1 MKRTRYVSILATA
14 AGMILV
20 MTAGLALAG
29 ALAKGKP
36 DSPGIQNGSTVKLEY
51 TLTDEKGT
59 LLDTNKNKEPLSYT
73 HGQGQIIPGLE
84 KALSGLHVGDT
95 KHVVVPPDQAY
106 GPVKP
111 EAVIEIPKERV
122 PEKLQT
128 VGTHLMSRSKD
139 GQPLTAVVKEVKE
152 KTVVLDVNHPL
163 AGKTLTFDIKIVE
176 VEPAQSQK
184 K

>member
-1 MKRTRYVSILATA
+1 MKRTRYISILATA

-29 ALAKGKP
+29 APAKP

-59 LLDTNKNKEPLSYT
+59 LLDTNKDKDPLVYT

-84 KALSGLHVGDT
+84 KALSGLRAGDA

-111 EAVIEIPKERV
+111 EAVIEVPKERV

-128 VGTHLMSRSKD
+128 VGTHLMSRSQD

-176 VEPAQSQK
+176 VAPAQSQK